1 MKRIFSLALLLLILF
16 NTSLVSAQSPAT
28 YTATDSN
35 TPISELTVSDDEVY
49 VTIND
54 ESEYADSL
62 KILFANYSNQTLS
75 AKITP
80 DLKSEDIEAML
91 EDLGISVNT
100 TEESMDLA
108 NRSALDLIQ
117 QLQSQTSG
125 IFPLVNPQGKLV
137 FWINKPEL
145 IENEDELILKL
156 YGSELLTFTVLEEG
170 LAYEEFV
177 LEKTE

>member
-1 MKRIFSLALLLLILF
+1 
-16 NTSLVSAQSPAT
+16 
-28 YTATDSN
+28 
-35 TPISELTVSDDEVY
+35 
-49 VTIND
+49 
-54 ESEYADSL
+54 
-62 KILFANYSNQTLS
+62 
-75 AKITP
+75 
-80 DLKSEDIEAML
+80 ML

-100 TEESMDLA
+100 TEESMDLV

-177 LEKTE
+177 LEKAE